1 MTNDYPLRVIELFG
15 GIGACSKALSRIGV
29 PYVISDYVENDK
41 YAVASFN
48 AIHDTDFQ
56 PQDIM
61 AWDKNHYCPN
71 CHRVFDTGKF
81 DPDDNE
87 FYDDVCPYCGGAPSE
102 DIRGNIDLIMH
113 GSPCQDFSAAGLGKG
128 GDEGSGT
135 RSSLMYETIR
145 IVDKVR
151 PQYVVWEN
159 VKNILSKKH
168 KHNFDA
174 YLKRMEELGYKNYY
188 QVLNAKNY
196 GIPQNRERVFT
207 ISIRGDQNY
216 TMPQGEPNENQ
227 IDRLGGMYGQATRWG
242 VYNKE
247 GLAPTLT
254 AAMGEGGG
262 HTPMVP
268 DFEFPTPQPLD
279 KVTKDMLEEN
289 ADPQYDV
296 TERDMQTYNRE
307 FGSRGKE
314 IDIEQPAPTLTASMG
329 GGGGNV
335 PYFKFPEPQQLKVR
349 LKDILESNVD
359 ESFYLSDEQ
368 VKKIKMSTYNQN
380 RLRIQDTDDVAR
392 TLCARDWKDPKC
404 VKVKRVGGMY
414 DTDES
419 THQAGSVYDTDGLS
433 PTLSTMQG
441 GNREPII
448 VDDMYANREARVY
461 EDYAPTLRS
470 DRYGLKVTEPQSAL
484 VQPVDRDYNKH
495 GGKRE
500 TQIEVKSDGV
510 SHTLRTNGETMVA
523 EPFIAASRGRNPE
536 NPSDRTPGAPT
547 EQRLEPKMDG
557 TTNTLT
563 SVQKDNYVV
572 EPQGFVESAYQEFA
586 DENGYVPDA
595 FNPYNQAEVK
605 DVAPTQTTQCGST
618 TSSATVLLKEEQPI
632 YRVRKLTPKECW
644 RLMGFDDADYDK
656 AAKHN
661 SKTQLYKQAGNSIVV
676 NVLEKIFAKLLK

>member
-1 MTNDYPLRVIELFG
+1 MSDYPLRVIELFG
-15 GIGACSKALSRIGV
+15 GIGACSKALSRIGI
-29 PYVISDYVENDK
+29 PHVISDYVENDK

-48 AIHDTDFQ
+48 AIHGTDFA
-56 PQDIM
+56 PQDIKV
-61 AWDKNHYCPN
+61 WDKSHYCPN

-87 FYDDVCPYCGGAPSE
+87 FYDDVCPYCGGTPCE

-145 IVDKVR
+145 IVDKIR

-174 YLKRMEELGYKNYY
+174 YLDRMKELGYTNYF

-207 ISIRGDQNY
+207 ISIRGDQAY

-227 IDRLGGMYGQATRWG
+227 IDRLGGMYGQTTRWG

-268 DFEFPTPQPLD
+268 DFEFPEPQPLD
-279 KVTKDMLEEN
+279 KTTKDFLETD

-296 TERDMQTYNRE
+296 TDRDMQTYSRE

-314 IDIEQPAPTLTASMG
+314 MDIDQPAPTLTASMG
-329 GGGGNV
+329 TGGGNI
-335 PYFKFPEPQQLKVR
+335 PYFKFPEPQQLKMR
-349 LKDILESNVD
+349 LKDILESQVD

-404 VKVKRVGGMY
+404 VTVKRVGGMY
-414 DTDES
+414 DNENG
-419 THQAGSVYDTDGLS
+419 THQAGSVYDADGLS

-448 VDDMYANREARVY
+448 VDDTYANRDAREY
-461 EDYAPTLRS
+461 DEYSPALRS
-470 DRYGLKVTEPQSAL
+470 ERSGLKVMEPQSAL

-500 TQIEVKSDGV
+500 TQIEVKSDGI

-547 EQRLEPKMDG
+547 EQRLEPKYDG

-572 EPQGFVESAYQEFA
+572 EPQGFVEGAYQEFA
-586 DENGYVPDA
+586 DKNGYVPDA
-595 FNPYNQAEVK
+595 FNPYNQAEVG

-618 TSSATVLLKEEQPI
+618 TSSATVLLKEEQPT

-644 RLMGFDDADYDK
+644 RLMGFDDVDFDK
-656 AAKHN
+656 AAQHN

-676 NVLEKIFAKLLK
+676 NVLEKIFTNLLK

>member
-1 MTNDYPLRVIELFG
+1 MSQNRSLRVIELFG
-15 GIGACSKALSRIGV
+15 GIGACSKALSRIGI

-48 AIHDTDFQ
+48 AIHGTDFK

-61 AWDKNHYCPN
+61 AWDKQQFCPN
-71 CHRVFDTGKF
+71 CCRAFDTGKF
-81 DPDDNE
+81 SEDDNDI
-87 FYDDVCPYCGGAPSE
+87 YDDVCPYCGGHPSE
-102 DIRGNIDLIMH
+102 HIRGNIDLIMH
-113 GSPCQDFSAAGLGKG
+113 GSPCQDFSAAGLGMG

-145 IVDKVR
+145 IVESVR
-151 PQYVVWEN
+151 PRYVVWEN

-174 YLKRMEELGYKNYY
+174 YLERMEELGYTNFY

-207 ISIRGDQNY
+207 VSILNDENY
-216 TMPQGEPNENQ
+216 AFPQGEPNENQ
-227 IDRLGGMYGQATRWG
+227 IDRIGGAYGQATRWG
-242 VYNKE
+242 VYNKD

-254 AAMGEGGG
+254 AAMGQGGG

-268 DFEFPTPQPLD
+268 EFEFPEPQPLD
-279 KVTKDMLEEN
+279 KTTKDMLEED

-296 TERDMQTYNRE
+296 KENDMKTYSRS

-314 IDIEQPAPTLTASMG
+314 IDINAPAPTLVASMG
-329 GGGGNV
+329 TGGGNI
-335 PYFKFPEPQQLKVR
+335 PYFKFPNPQPLGVR
-349 LKDILESNVD
+349 LKDILEKDVD

-380 RLRIQDTDDVAR
+380 RTRIQEKDIVQ

-404 VKVKRVGGMY
+404 VKVGDLDIKGQDCIKRVY
-414 DTDES
+414 S
-419 THQAGSVYDTDGLS
+419 PDGVS
-433 PTLSTMQG
+433 PTLTTMGG
-441 GNREPII
+441 GNREPKII
-448 VDDMYANREARVY
+448 DDTYANREARVY
-461 EDYAPTLRS
+461 DEYSPALRS
-470 DRYGLKVTEPQSAL
+470 ERSGLKVTEPTNKTDKTICLNSKGGRGGVDGLQPS
-484 VQPVDRDYNKH
+484 VQDRVYS
-495 GGKRE
+495 
-500 TQIEVKSDGV
+500 SDGCSPAV
-510 SHTLRTNGETMVA
+510 TTSFRPSIQ

-536 NPSDRTPGAPT
+536 NPSDRTTGAPT
-547 EQRLEPKMDG
+547 EQRLEPKFDG
-557 TTNTLT
+557 TSNTLT

-572 EPQGFVESAYQEFA
+572 EPQGFVEKAYQEFA
-586 DENGYVPDA
+586 EKNGYVPDK
-595 FNPYNQAEVK
+595 FNPYNQAEIE

-618 TSSATVLLKEEQPI
+618 TSSATVMVKESKP

-644 RLMGFDDADYDK
+644 RLMGFDDADYEK
-656 AAKHN
+656 AAQKN

-676 NVLEKIFAKLLK
+676 NVLEKIFTNLLK